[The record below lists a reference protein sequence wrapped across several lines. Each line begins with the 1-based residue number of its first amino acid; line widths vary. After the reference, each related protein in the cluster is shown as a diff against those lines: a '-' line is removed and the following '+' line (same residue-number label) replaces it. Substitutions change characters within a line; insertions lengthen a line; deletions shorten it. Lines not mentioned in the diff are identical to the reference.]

1 MIITAG
7 TLKFKRVSLSKKS
20 RLRPTS
26 NKVRQALFNILKH
39 KFDMQRWQKNFTML
53 DAFAGSGIVSFEAFS
68 RGVSHI
74 TLVEKDP
81 KVFFRLQENIRR
93 FQLCSRINALNE
105 DFLNI
110 KNLAFKYKLVYLDP
124 PYNKNIANAALDK
137 IMDINILKKD
147 SIIIIETEKNFIIK
161 NSMQKYIIY
170 TKLYGNIK
178 LNFLRYT

>member
-1 MIITAG
+1 MP
-7 TLKFKRVSLSKKS
+7 SLSS
-20 RLRPTS
+20 TS
-26 NKVRQALFNILKH
+26 DLVVETSFDKRDKPAEGSMMQTPAFKVL
-39 KFDMQRWQKNFTML
+39 
-53 DAFAGSGIVSFEAFS
+53 
-68 RGVSHI
+68 
-74 TLVEKDP
+74 
-81 KVFFRLQENIRR
+81 
-93 FQLCSRINALNE
+93 